1 MDEYRLG
8 VFLYKKMELRYW
20 LVHGNV
26 KNNRINRLNEKCSL
40 TPKGSWLRVPIWKE
54 NFCSKALRLFLLPQ
68 CTRGRSQVWD
78 LLLRIIGEIKVSRDR
93 FTCVF
98 VASLYVTKVISK
110 STSSALPVV
119 SFAAV
124 FWDVTQCSSQRNGC
138 SQPNHIPL
146 PILANHSFGFIFKN
160 QFAPNSPFET
170 YRAQSENVF
179 YLCVP
184 SSETSQI
191 SMWITGLCLRTPKN
205 TEDAWMS
212 FVCSWRLFKVQANCY
227 RLSTR
232 KIIVKKEY
240 IYFNLPNKGTER
252 SSSFTWFVDS
262 EFWMPL
268 LFSICRKLSDW
279 RLQLDISRKSDI
291 LSRAE
296 HTAMSTW
303 SLCTWGFHSHFFP
316 SVMIVAREHSPV
328 LVACVWRETKARSFF
343 AQNLTSFA
351 LCYYVIGLFNRV
363 QTNRKHKRK
372 RMWLG
377 CEQFLWG
384 EHCVTSQKTAA
395 EETKVWYAAKT
406 WRREGKFFVL
416 TFASIDRM
424 TVSLKRSM

>member
-1 MDEYRLG
+1 
-8 VFLYKKMELRYW
+8 MEL
-20 LVHGNV
+20 LHV
-26 KNNRINRLNEKCSL
+26 
-40 TPKGSWLRVPIWKE
+40 
-54 NFCSKALRLFLLPQ
+54 
-68 CTRGRSQVWD
+68 
-78 LLLRIIGEIKVSRDR
+78 
-93 FTCVF
+93 
-98 VASLYVTKVISK
+98 
-110 STSSALPVV
+110 
-119 SFAAV
+119 V
-124 FWDVTQCSSQRNGC
+124 FWWLLARN
-138 SQPNHIPL
+138 QPL
-146 PILANHSFGFIFKN
+146 T
-160 QFAPNSPFET
+160 FET

-184 SSETSQI
+184 SSETLQI

-252 SSSFTWFVDS
+252 LSSFTWFVDS

-303 SLCTWGFHSHFFP
+303 SLCTWGFHSHFFS
-316 SVMIVAREHSPV
+316 SVTIVAREHSPV

-343 AQNLTSFA
+343 AQNLASFA

-363 QTNRKHKRK
+363 QTNHKHKRK
-372 RMWLG
+372 RKWLVVSSRFFG
-377 CEQFLWG
+377 GSIAEYPKKRLRRRLVVLVRWNDLDGSFRSRYFRSFANEKNMFL
-384 EHCVTSQKTAA
+384 
-395 EETKVWYAAKT
+395 VWIAL
-406 WRREGKFFVL
+406 L
-416 TFASIDRM
+416 T
-424 TVSLKRSM
+424 